1 MKQKERNAVALDTPE
16 GRRCATVR
24 RALNFKPRDS
34 NSSPDL
40 TPYWVAGEGH
50 PPHLVSLSK

>member
-1 MKQKERNAVALDTPE
+1 MQQKERNAVALDTPA
-16 GRRCATVR
+16 GRHCAMVR
-24 RALNFKPRDS
+24 RALNFKPRGS

-50 PPHLVSLSK
+50 PPHLVSLSF